1 MRWKWSLAICIPTKH
16 ICCPSH
22 GGRSHRSLEKKQAEW
37 TILSSSNTALRSLL
51 AANPVN
57 PLATATAADP
67 NCIRKVFNWKEVV
80 QKSPQSEKPDAL
92 QEFNRQTSSPN
103 PYIRLANQ
111 QNKSLKQEI
120 KKNKTRMP
128 NHKFKL
134 GWATLSRW
142 PERRFG
148 ASASRCPDNADHS
161 ARMLGPKRAVLPPS
175 P

>member
-111 QNKSLKQEI
+111 QNRSRPKQET
-120 KKNKTRMP
+120 KKIRPGCPTTNLSWAEQRYQDDQSDGSEPVPVAALITRIIQQ
-128 NHKFKL
+128 
-134 GWATLSRW
+134 
-142 PERRFG
+142 E
-148 ASASRCPDNADHS
+148 C
-161 ARMLGPKRAVLPPS
+161 
-175 P
+175 